1 MFLEQLLKAP
11 NLVLSDKTISDTNNV
26 KFDLEKVLPKNV
38 EYEKSEMFVQD
49 LKIYQVCLMFI
60 LKLKIYEMCL
70 RIILK

>member
-11 NLVLSDKTISDTNNV
+11 NLVLSDKSISDTNNLIS
-26 KFDLEKVLPKNV
+26 DQEKVLPKKV
-38 EYEKSEMFVQD
+38 EYEKFQMFVQY
-49 LKIYQVCLMFI
+49 LKIYQVCLMFV